1 MDNKRLLAER
11 RLHSRLGQEL
21 ARSNPSYY
29 KQLADQLAASGQE
42 ATPEAISRAK
52 MSMFSRP
59 DERFQGMLEAEMAN
73 EPKPNMKVIE
83 DKRAAS
89 MGQDRWQMQEPS
101 EDRMLQMQQEATAR
115 EQAAQEAAEL
125 AAKEEQYAK
134 AGFAREGVSR
144 GIKIRQALESG
155 GPASN
160 PFNPGAEPV
169 EAPLQSI
176 RKAFGRR

>member
-21 ARSNPSYY
+21 ARSNPAYY

-52 MSMFSRP
+52 MSMFSAP

-73 EPKPNMKVIE
+73 EPKPDMKVLE
-83 DKRAAS
+83 DRRAAG
-89 MGQDRWQMQEPS
+89 MGQDRWQMQQPS
-101 EDRMLQMQQEATAR
+101 QERMMQMQQEAAAK

-125 AAKEEQYAK
+125 AAKEEQFAK
-134 AGFAREGVSR
+134 AGFAREGAARGQRLREMFDKRDSR
-144 GIKIRQALESG
+144 ID
-155 GPASN
+155 
-160 PFNPGAEPV
+160 PF
-169 EAPLQSI
+169 
-176 RKAFGRR
+176 RKP